1 MIHFWDKF
9 FFFFL
14 PFPLSPRIGLIFVV
28 NDSEDVDGMQDAG
41 VAILR
46 AYNYVA
52 QEVDDYHA
60 FQTLIHVCF
69 QSKWWII
76 FLM

>member
-1 MIHFWDKF
+1 M
-9 FFFFL
+9 
-14 PFPLSPRIGLIFVV
+14 V

-60 FQTLIHVCF
+60 FQTLTHVCF
-69 QSKWWII
+69 RSKWRII
-76 FLM
+76 FKNLTYSKKQYVVRRFYISGKRKR

>member
-1 MIHFWDKF
+1 MGCILGDVSFASF
-9 FFFFL
+9 CS
-14 PFPLSPRIGLIFVV
+14 PLSPPRLGLIFVV

-60 FQTLIHVCF
+60 FQILTHVCF
-69 QSKWWII
+69 CSKW
-76 FLM
+76 

>member
-1 MIHFWDKF
+1 M
-9 FFFFL
+9 
-14 PFPLSPRIGLIFVV
+14 V

-60 FQTLIHVCF
+60 FQILTHVCF
-69 QSKWWII
+69 CSKW
-76 FLM
+76 